1 MSSLKVIQVQAKSI
15 KVTCSSSCGGVGR
28 SNFTSSKTHSDYG
41 KDLDTL
47 IDSAMANAQKIK
59 KKSKSK
65 AKDKFKLGYELEFL
79 TLKL

>member
-47 IDSAMANAQKIK
+47 IDSAMANAQK
-59 KKSKSK
+59 
-65 AKDKFKLGYELEFL
+65 
-79 TLKL
+79 LKRSLSLRLRTNSNWAMSWNF